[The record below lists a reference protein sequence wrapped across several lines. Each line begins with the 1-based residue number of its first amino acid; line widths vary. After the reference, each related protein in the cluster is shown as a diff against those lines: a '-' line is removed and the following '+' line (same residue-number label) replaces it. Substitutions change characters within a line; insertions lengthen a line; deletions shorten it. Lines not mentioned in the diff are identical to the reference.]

1 MLEHYSLKLPKEVYS
16 GADAMQ
22 NLTQIMAAYGTTK
35 VGLFTD
41 AMLRKL
47 GLIDEAVSVIEA
59 AGLPYEVID
68 DAPVEPPYEAV
79 QKLADRFNSMNCDL
93 ILAIGGGSVMDAAK
107 LCSVQATDAYTV
119 KDLLDDPTQA
129 KKQVKT
135 VMVPTTAGTGS
146 EATPNAIVA
155 VPEKD
160 TKIGIVNN
168 ALIADAV
175 ILDVKMIQNLPPK
188 VASGPGVDTLCH
200 AIECFTST
208 KANPFSDTFALDAL
222 QLTMDNLEKSCL
234 EKGNLEAKRAMQLAS
249 FYGGIAITAAGTTA
263 VHALSYPL
271 GGKYH
276 VPHGVSNAIL
286 LIPVMKFNKPAIAER
301 LAIAYDRCLHGD
313 AQTVDAKA
321 DAMIARM
328 EEIVRNLNI
337 PTKVADLGVTDPD
350 IDFLVEAGMQ
360 QQRLLVNN
368 MREVTPEDARALY
381 EQII

>member
-1 MLEHYSLKLPKEVYS
+1 MKDKYDLKLPKEVYS
-16 GADAMQ
+16 GVDAMQ
-22 NLTQIMAAYGTTK
+22 NLSAILAEYGTTK
-35 VGLFTD
+35 VALFTD

-47 GLIDEAVSVIEA
+47 GLTQEAEAVLQA
-59 AGLPYEVID
+59 AGVPYEVID
-68 DAPVEPPYEAV
+68 DAPVEPPYAAV
-79 QKLADRFNSMNCDL
+79 QALADRFRGMGADL
-93 ILAIGGGSVMDAAK
+93 IVAIGGGSVMDAAK
-107 LCSVQATDAYTV
+107 LGSVLATTDYTV
-119 KDLLDDPTQA
+119 KDLLDDPKQA
-129 KKQVKT
+129 QKYVKT
-135 VMVPTTAGTGS
+135 VMVPTTAGTGA

-168 ALIADAV
+168 ALMADAV
-175 ILDVKMIQNLPPK
+175 ILDVKMVQNLPPK

-208 KANPFSDTFALDAL
+208 KANPFSDTFALDSL
-222 QLTMDNLEKSCL
+222 QLTLDNLEKSCFD
-234 EKGNLEAKRAMQLAS
+234 KDNLEAKRAMQLAS

-286 LIPVMKFNKPAIAER
+286 LIPVMKFNKPAIADR
-301 LAIAYDRCLHGD
+301 LALAYDRCIHGD
-313 AQTVDAKA
+313 AVTVDQKA
-321 DAMIARM
+321 DAMIERM
-328 EEIVRNLNI
+328 EQIVVALKI
-337 PTKVADLGVTDPD
+337 PTKVAELGVTDPD

-368 MREVTPEDARALY
+368 MRPVTPEDARALY

>member
-1 MLEHYSLKLPKEVYS
+1 MLEKYNLKFPREVYS
-16 GADAMQ
+16 GVGTMQ
-22 NLTQIMAAYGTTK
+22 NLASIMTAYDTK
-35 VGLFTD
+35 KVCIFTD
-41 AMLRKL
+41 AILRKL
-47 GLIDEAVSVIEA
+47 GLIDEALEVINA
-59 AGLPYEVID
+59 AGIPVEIID

-79 QKLADRFNSMNCDL
+79 QALANRFCKLDADL
-93 ILAIGGGSVMDAAK
+93 IVAIGGGSAMDAAK
-107 LCSVQATDAYTV
+107 LCSILATDAYTV
-119 KDLLDDPTQA
+119 KDLIDDPTQA
-129 KKQVKT
+129 VKCVKT
-135 VMVPTTAGTGS
+135 VMIPTTAGTGS

-168 ALIADAV
+168 GLIADAV
-175 ILDVKMIQNLPPK
+175 ILDVKMVQNLPPK

-208 KANPFSDTFALDAL
+208 KANPFSDTFALDSL
-222 QLTMDNLEKSCL
+222 QLTLDNLEKSCF
-234 EKGNLEAKRAMQLAS
+234 EKDNLEAKRAMQLAS

-276 VPHGVSNAIL
+276 VPHGLSNAIL

-301 LAIAYDRCLHGD
+301 LAIAYDRCIHAG
-313 AQTVDAKA
+313 ANTVDQKA
-321 DAMIARM
+321 DAMIERM
-328 EEIVRNLNI
+328 EQIVINLGI
-337 PTKVADLGVTDPD
+337 PIKMADLGVADPD

-368 MREVTPEDARALY
+368 MREVTPKDARALY

>member
-1 MLEHYSLKLPKEVYS
+1 MLEKYNLKLPKEVYS
-16 GADAMQ
+16 GVDAMQ
-22 NLTQIMAAYGTTK
+22 NLAGIMTAYGTKK
-35 VGLFTD
+35 VCIFTD

-47 GLIDEAVSVIEA
+47 GLIDEALEVINDAGVSVEI
-59 AGLPYEVID
+59 ID

-79 QKLADRFNSMNCDL
+79 QVLADRFCKLDADL
-93 ILAIGGGSVMDAAK
+93 IVAIGGGSAMDAAK
-107 LCSVQATDAYTV
+107 LCSVLATDAYTV

-129 KKQVKT
+129 VKCVKT

-175 ILDVKMIQNLPPK
+175 ILDVKMVQNLPPK

-208 KANPFSDTFALDAL
+208 KANPFSDTFALDSL
-222 QLTMDNLEKSCL
+222 QLTLDNLEKACF
-234 EKGNLEAKRAMQLAS
+234 EKDNLEAKRAMQLAS

-301 LAIAYDRCLHGD
+301 LAIAYDRCIHAG
-313 AQTVDAKA
+313 ANTVDEKA
-321 DAMIARM
+321 DAMIERM
-328 EEIVRNLNI
+328 EQIVVNLGI

>member
-1 MLEHYSLKLPKEVYS
+1 M
-16 GADAMQ
+16 
-22 NLTQIMAAYGTTK
+22 
-35 VGLFTD
+35 
-41 AMLRKL
+41 
-47 GLIDEAVSVIEA
+47 
-59 AGLPYEVID
+59 
-68 DAPVEPPYEAV
+68 
-79 QKLADRFNSMNCDL
+79 
-93 ILAIGGGSVMDAAK
+93 
-107 LCSVQATDAYTV
+107 
-119 KDLLDDPTQA
+119 
-129 KKQVKT
+129 
-135 VMVPTTAGTGS
+135 
-146 EATPNAIVA
+146 
-155 VPEKD
+155 PEKD